1 MNRLT
6 LNQTEIK
13 KWVQDRGDDTHI
25 INHNLNQDSVVIDLG
40 GYKGLWAKQMIKKYN
55 PYVYIIEPINEYYH
69 SLVDTFKDNKKVHI
83 LNVAVGIEDKDGVI
97 YLNGDGTSTNISSN
111 EIRNIEF
118 KSMVTLLKMWDL
130 KNVDLIQINIEGDEY
145 LLLENIISNGIIDNF
160 KNIQIQFHYGIEND
174 TLRRETIRQGL
185 LNKGFKEKF
194 NYPFVWECWT
204 K

>member
-1 MNRLT
+1 
-6 LNQTEIK
+6 
-13 KWVQDRGDDTHI
+13 
-25 INHNLNQDSVVIDLG
+25 
-40 GYKGLWAKQMIKKYN
+40 MIEKYN